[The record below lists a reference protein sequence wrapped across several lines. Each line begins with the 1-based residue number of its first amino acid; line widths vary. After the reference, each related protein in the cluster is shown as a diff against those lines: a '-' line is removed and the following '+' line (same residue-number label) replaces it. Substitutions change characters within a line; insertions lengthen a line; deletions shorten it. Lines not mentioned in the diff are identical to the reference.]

1 MTIETITK
9 TTLDMLTVQSV
20 SILKQEFAVI
30 NDVETQI
37 GQNHRKAFVNSE
49 KGRKAIAEYL
59 TEPYLSS
66 VMAVWGDT
74 PVIVEDIEETEEE

>member
-1 MTIETITK
+1 MTIETTIK
-9 TTLDMLTVQSV
+9 IGIDRLNENSV

-59 TEPYLSS
+59 AEPYLSS
-66 VMAVWGDT
+66 VMAVWGDV
-74 PVIVEDIEETEEE
+74 PVIDEDIEEMEEK

>member
-66 VMAVWGDT
+66 VMAVWGDVPT
-74 PVIVEDIEETEEE
+74 VIDEAEE

>member
-1 MTIETITK
+1 MTIETTIK
-9 TTLDMLTVQSV
+9 IGIDRLNDNSV

-66 VMAVWGDT
+66 VMAVWGDVPT
-74 PVIVEDIEETEEE
+74 VIDEAEE

>member
-37 GQNHRKAFVNSE
+37 GQNHRKAFVNS
-49 KGRKAIAEYL
+49 
-59 TEPYLSS
+59 
-66 VMAVWGDT
+66 
-74 PVIVEDIEETEEE
+74 

>member
-37 GQNHRKAFVNSE
+37 GQNHRKAFVNSK

-66 VMAVWGDT
+66 VMAVWGDVPT
-74 PVIVEDIEETEEE
+74 VIDEAEE

>member
-1 MTIETITK
+1 MTIETTIK
-9 TTLDMLTVQSV
+9 IGIDRLNENSV

-66 VMAVWGDT
+66 VMAVWGDV
-74 PVIVEDIEETEEE
+74 PVIDEDIEEMEEK

>member
-59 TEPYLSS
+59 AEPYLSS
-66 VMAVWGDT
+66 VMAVWGDVPT
-74 PVIVEDIEETEEE
+74 VIDEETEEI